1 MVLNLNGHQFH
12 QYQQSEQSPLNS
24 DGHQFHQYQQ
34 SEPLILIELVEHK
47 KTTTYD
53 VGNPGPGLG
62 QAQTCGWL
70 NGIPTLFAL
79 IYVFVLF
86 TFFLHP
92 FLLMENNH
100 EQTTFH
106 INDCY

>member
-1 MVLNLNGHQFH
+1 MGCSFALIYVH

-62 QAQTCGWL
+62 LKAQK
-70 NGIPTLFAL
+70 
-79 IYVFVLF
+79 
-86 TFFLHP
+86 
-92 FLLMENNH
+92 
-100 EQTTFH
+100 
-106 INDCY
+106 